1 MTSDEARDLFSEV
14 YDGVLEAERQ
24 VAFEACLEG
33 DEELATEW
41 GEFRDMLN
49 EAHALDDLGDMPEVD
64 LLGGVQKKLR
74 ERSRGRYYGDRFSAR
89 LGGKGSLTPL
99 ILGIV
104 MLLVIAV
111 ALFGLHLV
119 EVDDV
124 PAGEGSQ
131 VEGPAE

>member
-1 MTSDEARDLFSEV
+1 MTSDEARDLFSEA

-24 VAFEACLEG
+24 TAFEASLEA
-33 DEELATEW
+33 DDELATEW

-49 EAHALDDLGDMPEVD
+49 EAHALDDLDDMPEID

-89 LGGKGSLTPL
+89 MGGKGSLTPL
-99 ILGIV
+99 VVGIV
-104 MLLVIAV
+104 MLLVIGV

-119 EVDDV
+119 EVDDRST
-124 PAGEGSQ
+124 PQQSAEGD
-131 VEGPAE
+131 